1 MSFPTDS
8 RIWSASPPL
17 LAIKVIPTIW
27 SSGFNCGRLWICFF
41 FITTSG
47 PFAIRFF
54 QQTQRT
60 TVYLSPPSFFLL
72 FNAFQPS
79 HLLLPTGKYQG
90 SLTCKQGF
98 IRIPTP
104 ALTADFPKLLLLPLC
119 LSPPAPPRRYL
130 TLPLCNFLILK
141 CRPCNQFLQDWTS
154 SISEAMV
161 PFLNPSPTTSTMEA
175 PGSTKAFCPSL
186 SNHSIAHSI
195 FFCKPWD
202 SHRLPHLENLA
213 NPLIPLPFHDKS
225 FLSCSLP
232 HSAKEFHCLHDAAAS
247 PLSPYLF
254 PAFLFSVVLVKVM
267 GE

>member
-41 FITTSG
+41 FITSSG
-47 PFAIRFF
+47 SFAIRFF

-72 FNAFQPS
+72 FNAFQPP

-98 IRIPTP
+98 IRIPAP
-104 ALTADFPKLLLLPLC
+104 VLTADFPKLLLLPLC
-119 LSPPAPPRRYL
+119 LSPPAPARRRYL

-161 PFLNPSPTTSTMEA
+161 PFLNPSPTTSTMKPLA
-175 PGSTKAFCPSL
+175 PPRLSALRSQTTLSLIVFFLQTMRFAQTPS
-186 SNHSIAHSI
+186 SR
-195 FFCKPWD
+195 KPGE
-202 SHRLPHLENLA
+202 S
-213 NPLIPLPFHDKS
+213 S
-225 FLSCSLP
+225 
-232 HSAKEFHCLHDAAAS
+232 HSAVIPRQK
-247 PLSPYLF
+247 LS
-254 PAFLFSVVLVKVM
+254 LV
-267 GE
+267 

>member
-72 FNAFQPS
+72 FNAFQPP
-79 HLLLPTGKYQG
+79 HLLLPSRKYQG

-98 IRIPTP
+98 IRIPAP
-104 ALTADFPKLLLLPLC
+104 VLTADFPKLLLLPLR
-119 LSPPAPPRRYL
+119 LSPPAPPPPPLSYTAAMQFPHPEMPSLQSVSSRLEFEHLRSDGS
-130 TLPLCNFLILK
+130 LPQPVVNLK
-141 CRPCNQFLQDWTS
+141 HN
-154 SISEAMV
+154 
-161 PFLNPSPTTSTMEA
+161 EA

-186 SNHSIAHSI
+186 SNHSIAHS
-195 FFCKPWD
+195 
-202 SHRLPHLENLA
+202 
-213 NPLIPLPFHDKS
+213 S
-225 FLSCSLP
+225 FLQTMRFAQTPSSRKP
-232 HSAKEFHCLHDAAAS
+232 GESSHSAAI
-247 PLSPYLF
+247 PQ
-254 PAFLFSVVLVKVM
+254 
-267 GE
+267 